1 MKKIFLTS
9 YFAGTAQLFEQYFV
23 SAEFEK
29 TVVFIPTAANVDEY
43 KKHLAKA
50 QNKLAELG
58 FAVEILDVAT
68 ASEAA
73 AREKIE
79 QTKYL
84 YIAGGNTFYL
94 LQELKRKNLLDLIAK
109 RVSEGMI
116 YIGESAGGMITA
128 PNVEYVQPM
137 DPKELAPELASY
149 EALKLVAFYLL
160 PHEGEFPFAEAV
172 EEIINTYG
180 DKCNL
185 LAINNKQAIIVNGN
199 EVKKV

>member
-29 TVVFIPTAANVDEY
+29 KVVFIPTAANVDEY

-94 LQELKRKNLLDLIAK
+94 LQELKKKNLLELIAK

-128 PNVEYVQPM
+128 PNVEYVQAM
-137 DPKELAPELASY
+137 DPKELAPELTSY
-149 EALKLVAFYLL
+149 EALNLVDFCFL

-172 EEIINTYG
+172 DEIINTYG
-180 DKCNL
+180 DKCNF
-185 LAINNKQAIIVNGN
+185 LAINNKQAIIVNGD
-199 EVKKV
+199 EVKKI

>member
-1 MKKIFLTS
+1 MKKLFLTS

-23 SAEFEK
+23 SDELEK
-29 TVVFIPTAANVDEY
+29 KVVFIPTAGNVEEY
-43 KKHLAKA
+43 KEHLAKA
-50 QNKLAELG
+50 QIKFAELG
-58 FAVEILDVAT
+58 FAVEVLDVAT

-73 AREKIE
+73 AKEKIE

-94 LQELKRKNLLDLIAK
+94 LQELKRKNLLELIVK
-109 RVSEGMI
+109 RVSEEMI

-149 EALKLVAFYLL
+149 EALNLVDFYLL

-172 EEIINTYG
+172 EEISKTYG
-180 DKCNL
+180 DKYNL
-185 LAINNKQAIIVNGN
+185 LAINNKQAIIVKGK

>member
-1 MKKIFLTS
+1 MKKLFLTS
-9 YFAGTAQLFEQYFV
+9 YFAGTAQLFEQYFI

-29 TVVFIPTAANVDEY
+29 KVVFIPTAANVDEY

-50 QNKLAELG
+50 QDKLAELG

-68 ASEAA
+68 APEAE
-73 AREKIE
+73 AREKIA
-79 QTKYL
+79 QTNYL

-94 LQELKRKNLLDLIAK
+94 LQELKRKNLLDLIAR
-109 RVSEGMI
+109 RVGEGMI

-128 PNVEYVQPM
+128 PDVAYVQPM
-137 DPKELAPELASY
+137 DPVEMGPELASY
-149 EALKLVAFYLL
+149 EALHLVDFHLL
-160 PHEGEFPFAEAV
+160 PHAGEYPFAEAV
-172 EEIINTYG
+172 EEIINAYG

>member
-1 MKKIFLTS
+1 MKKLFLTS

-23 SAEFEK
+23 SDKLEK
-29 TVVFIPTAANVDEY
+29 KVVFIPTAANVDEY
-43 KKHLAKA
+43 KDHLAAA

-58 FAVEILDVAT
+58 FTVKVLDVAN

-73 AREKIE
+73 ARESIE

-94 LQELKRKNLLDLIAK
+94 LQELKRKNLLDLIVK

-149 EALKLVAFYLL
+149 EALNLVDFYLL

-172 EEIINTYG
+172 EEISKTYS
-180 DKCNL
+180 DKYNL
-185 LAINNKQAIIVNGN
+185 LAINNKQAIIVKGN

>member
-9 YFAGTAQLFEQYFV
+9 YFAGTAHLFAQYFV
-23 SAEFEK
+23 SAELEK
-29 TVVFIPTAANVDEY
+29 KLVFIPTAANVDEY
-43 KKHLAKA
+43 KNHLAKA
-50 QNKLAELG
+50 QNKFAELG

-68 ASEAA
+68 VSEAE
-73 AREKIE
+73 ARKKIE

-94 LQELKRKNLLDLIAK
+94 LQELKKKNLLDLIAK

-128 PNVEYVQPM
+128 PDIEYVQPM

-149 EALKLVAFYLL
+149 EALKLVDFYPL
-160 PHEGEFPFAEAV
+160 PHAGEFPFAEAV

-185 LAINNKQAIIVNGN
+185 LAINNKQAIIVKGN